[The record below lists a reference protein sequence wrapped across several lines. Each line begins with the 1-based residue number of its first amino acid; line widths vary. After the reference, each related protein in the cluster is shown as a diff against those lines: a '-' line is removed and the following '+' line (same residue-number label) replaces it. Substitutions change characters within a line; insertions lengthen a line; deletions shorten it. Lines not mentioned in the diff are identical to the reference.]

1 MNFTH
6 SSMNSWSPIRR
17 LGAAQRPPKAT
28 RPPVSANA
36 IASHLVQVDK
46 APKDKQFERNV
57 RDSWCKFCKLKDN
70 NSPGPFTAD
79 ELVNAMTC
87 VKLGTAPGYD
97 NIHPEFLKQLHPRG
111 YDWLADFFAG
121 VCHESQI
128 PRMWKQAKVI
138 ALEKNGKDP
147 KLASSYRPISLLS
160 VCFKLLER
168 VALQRVSPTVGELLS
183 SDQVA
188 ALTKH
193 IENGFQQKLKTG
205 TVFLDLTAAYDTI
218 WHTALLVK
226 LSRCTEP
233 WFVQLAELL
242 LRKSHFRVHMES
254 STSSWRLQKNGL
266 PQGSVLAPTLLNLHT
281 NDLPVTKCNRFTY
294 VDDICCA
301 MQAKL
306 SDERSLTSDMEKKS
320 QNIAGDRG

>member
-1 MNFTH
+1 
-6 SSMNSWSPIRR
+6 
-17 LGAAQRPPKAT
+17 
-28 RPPVSANA
+28 
-36 IASHLVQVDK
+36 
-46 APKDKQFERNV
+46 
-57 RDSWCKFCKLKDN
+57 
-70 NSPGPFTAD
+70 
-79 ELVNAMTC
+79 
-87 VKLGTAPGYD
+87 
-97 NIHPEFLKQLHPRG
+97 
-111 YDWLADFFAG
+111 
-121 VCHESQI
+121 
-128 PRMWKQAKVI
+128 MWKQAKVI

-242 LRKSHFRVHMES
+242 LRKSYFRVHMES
-254 STSSWRLQKNGL
+254 STSSWHLQKNGL

-294 VDDICCA
+294 VDDICCE

-306 SDERSLTSDMEKKS
+306 SDERSLTSHMEKKS